1 MTPRATDRERDDRRD
16 REDRAAG
23 VLLGAACGDALG
35 VPYEFAAR
43 LSEGEVPEMVGGG
56 LGPYEPGEYSDD
68 TQMAVCVAQA
78 LRDHDEPRSDLALEQ
93 TARAFLTWRR
103 EGASDIGAQT
113 ANILGDTERDLAARG
128 VRGEEGAGAAE
139 TMARLSARMF
149 GSGQRCAGNGSL
161 MRTAPL
167 ALAHLDDPHQLAETA
182 RLYSLLTHG
191 DPLAAQ
197 ACVLW
202 CEAVRRAVVHGT
214 YEGLH
219 AGLDLLE
226 AGARDTWSRYLAAA
240 EGAPPSAFAPNG
252 FVVPALQAAW
262 SAIVHTPVNADDPD
276 RYGAPVQ
283 AAVRAGDD
291 TDTVAAIAGALVG
304 ARWGRS
310 AIPKDYLAAVH
321 GWPGYRDDGLTAL
334 AGEIVRRHGG

>member
-1 MTPRATDRERDDRRD
+1 MTPRATDRSRDDREE

-43 LSEGEVPEMVGGG
+43 LPEDRVPEMVGGG
-56 LGPYEPGEYSDD
+56 LGPYAPGEYSDD
-68 TQMAVCVAQA
+68 TQMAVCIAET
-78 LRDHDEPRSDLALEQ
+78 LRDHGEPCSDLALEQ
-93 TARAFLTWRR
+93 TARAFLRWRR

-113 ANILGDTERDLAARG
+113 AQVLGGTERALAAEG
-128 VRGEEGAGAAE
+128 AGAGAAE
-139 TMARLSARMF
+139 TMAGLSARMF

-167 ALAHLDDPHQLAETA
+167 ALAHLDDPRGLAESA

-202 CEAVRRAVVHGT
+202 CEAVRQAVVHGT

-226 AGARDTWSRYLAAA
+226 SGARDTWAGHLAEA
-240 EGAPPSAFAPNG
+240 ENAPPGSFAPNG
-252 FVVPALQAAW
+252 FVVRALQAAW
-262 SAIVHTPVNADDPD
+262 SAIVHTPVEAGSPD
-276 RYGAPVQ
+276 RYTAPVQ

-310 AIPKDYLAAVH
+310 SVPQGYLDAVH
-321 GWPGYRDDGLTAL
+321 GWPGYRADGLAGL
-334 AGEIVRRHGG
+334 AGEILRRHGG

>member
-1 MTPRATDRERDDRRD
+1 MTFRATDRARHD
-16 REDRAAG
+16 REDRARG

-43 LSEGEVPEMVGGG
+43 LAQDRIPEMVGGG

-68 TQMAVCVAQA
+68 TQMAVCIAQA
-78 LRDHDEPRSDLALEQ
+78 LRDHDEPGSDQALEQ
-93 TARAFLTWRR
+93 TARAFLHWRR

-113 ANILGDTERDLAARG
+113 ARILDDTERALAP
-128 VRGEEGAGAAE
+128 AATRSAPGTRAAA
-139 TMARLSARMF
+139 TMNQLSTRMF
-149 GSGQRCAGNGSL
+149 TSGQRCAGNGSL

-167 ALAHLDDPHQLAETA
+167 ALAHLDDPQGLAETA

-202 CEAVRRAVVHGT
+202 CEAIRQAVVHGT
-214 YEGLH
+214 YDGLH
-219 AGLDLLE
+219 DGLDLLE
-226 AGARDTWSRYLAAA
+226 PGARDTWAGHLAEA
-240 EGAPPSAFAPNG
+240 ETAPPSTFAPNG
-252 FVVPALQAAW
+252 FVVRALQAAW
-262 SAIVHTPVNADDPD
+262 SAIVRTPVEEGAPD
-276 RYGAPVQ
+276 RYTAPVQ

-304 ARWGRS
+304 ARWGSS
-310 AIPKDYLAAVH
+310 AIPQGYLDVVH
-321 GWPGYRDDGLTAL
+321 GWPGYRADGLATL
-334 AGEIVRRHGG
+334 AGEIMERHAG

>member
-1 MTPRATDRERDDRRD
+1 MTPRATDRARAD

-43 LSEGEVPEMVGGG
+43 RSEDQVPGMVGGG
-56 LGPYEPGEYSDD
+56 LGPYAPGEYSDD
-68 TQMAVCVAQA
+68 TQMAVCIAET
-78 LRDHDEPRSDLALEQ
+78 LRDHDDPRSDPALEQ
-93 TARAFLTWRR
+93 TARAFLRWRR
-103 EGASDIGAQT
+103 DGASDIGAQT
-113 ANILGDTERDLAARG
+113 AQILGGTEQTLSAEGTKSSA
-128 VRGEEGAGAAE
+128 GAGAAE

-167 ALAHLDDPHQLAETA
+167 ALAHLDDPRGLAETA

-202 CEAVRRAVVHGT
+202 CEAVRQAVVHGT

-226 AGARDTWSRYLAAA
+226 PGARDTWAGHLAEA
-240 EGAPPSAFAPNG
+240 ENAPPASFAPNG
-252 FVVPALQAAW
+252 FVVRALQAAW
-262 SAIVHTPVNADDPD
+262 SAIVHSPVEAGAPD
-276 RYGAPVQ
+276 RYTAPVQ

-310 AIPKDYLAAVH
+310 AVPQGYLDAVH
-321 GWPGYRDDGLTAL
+321 GWPGYRAGGLARL
-334 AGEIVRRHGG
+334 SGEILRRHGG